1 MFLRLQRLANEI
13 MKYFVT
19 KNLAKDEFDSV
30 KLHATVINTK
40 LREMKSLAKSGT
52 RGQSVNRVSF
62 DATQITEVNFVGFY
76 SLIDIFDQCNFM
88 IRICLHLSCMLYL
101 FLLVFRTHCLSRCF
115 LLAFKY
121 YLGSKI
127 FHVCFIHNRSTTKSR
142 HHSHASLSQVP
153 FQQWS

>member
-1 MFLRLQRLANEI
+1 MCLRLQRLANEI

-62 DATQITEVNFVGFY
+62 DATQLTEVNFVGV
-76 SLIDIFDQCNFM
+76 
-88 IRICLHLSCMLYL
+88 
-101 FLLVFRTHCLSRCF
+101 FLTNAIS
-115 LLAFKY
+115 
-121 YLGSKI
+121 
-127 FHVCFIHNRSTTKSR
+127 
-142 HHSHASLSQVP
+142 
-153 FQQWS
+153 